1 MFLRENETKQI
12 ADHTKT
18 SSCYKL
24 VQIHKGSKPFVTLES
39 VATLLNRITH

>member
-18 SSCYKL
+18 SNCYKL
-24 VQIHKGSKPFVTLES
+24 VQGSKPFVTLES